1 MIISLDIFVKKK
13 WSPNWSKNLLLKEH
27 LMVLDHF
34 IYCILEKNIKFILI
48 LFKIFNLHL
57 YHNNKRYKLNL
68 N

>member
-1 MIISLDIFVKKK
+1 MI
-13 WSPNWSKNLLLKEH
+13 SKLIEKSAIKGKF
-27 LMVLDHF
+27 DGF